1 MDPTR
6 PTGIDHSHVI
16 QNQISTINIGGV
28 DADVAANN
36 GQDYT
41 ITINSTT
48 VTYTVNIAAPQS
60 DNEVVDI
67 LNGLRTQIINANLQV
82 DPVVVGGNSLR
93 ITSRN
98 RLPFNLSS
106 TSPGINAL
114 TFACSKSNT
123 ISNKFSYNLW
133 RSYCSWA
140 CSRYSI
146 WIYYFNSE

>member
-1 MDPTR
+1 MDVGQVICNNSTGAFSPIIYDVSGASTINVDWTPTR

-48 VTYTVNIAAPQS
+48 VTYTVNIAAPQN

-67 LNGLRTQIINANLQV
+67 LNGLRTQIINANLLV

-98 RLPFNLSS
+98 GLPFNLSS

-114 TFACSKSNT
+114 
-123 ISNKFSYNLW
+123 I
-133 RSYCSWA
+133 
-140 CSRYSI
+140 
-146 WIYYFNSE
+146 